1 MTTTALAT
9 RPAELMLAGPLGS
22 LDHYIQAANAIP
34 VLSAEE
40 ERELAI
46 RFRETNDL
54 DAAQTARACRICA
67 SSCTSR
73 AAMRATA
80 CSSAT

>member
-34 VLSAEE
+34 MLTAEE
-40 ERELAI
+40 EFELAT
-46 RFRETNDL
+46 RLREIARNTNV
-54 DAAQTARACRICA
+54 
-67 SSCTSR
+67 
-73 AAMRATA
+73 
-80 CSSAT
+80 